1 MTKVRDKYTSVRF
14 LRDCLRL
21 TLQRPGGALSEWDLE
36 KSDVQKLLEDCQIF
50 LQLGRK
56 ETTDEALH
64 TIKR

>member
-50 LQLGRK
+50 LQL
-56 ETTDEALH
+56 TTPNAEE
-64 TIKR
+64 KSQGGVG